1 MGLFILTDQ
10 NGQEEY
16 LEKSLQPKDSFE
28 LKENFKQLPVAEP
41 FIWFGNRSVGLADD
55 PVRAHILFEVIV
67 YSILFVIG
75 AFR

>member
-1 MGLFILTDQ
+1 MSLFIVSAR
-10 NGQEEY
+10 NGEESI
-16 LEKSLQPKDSFE
+16 EP
-28 LKENFKQLPVAEP
+28 KENLKHLPLAEA
-41 FIWFGNRSVGLADD
+41 FIRFGNRSAGLVDD